1 MSQKN
6 TSRMAVKVRPLDAWR
21 EPGGMRVAFRVLAS
35 RELSTFLPLRARFN
49 DMTLPVS

>member
-21 EPGGMRVAFRVLAS
+21 EPGDAEEGEKLVGECVEYWVEIRCGQA
-35 RELSTFLPLRARFN
+35 REGAEGG
-49 DMTLPVS
+49 